1 MKQANDVALIV
12 DANPSRANRLGALL
26 ASIEISSTHANRP
39 SSVGPNPG
47 MRFGLALVDGS
58 LEGALD
64 WVARLRSDRVEL
76 PVIAYAEQPTP
87 ALVRAAFQHGAH
99 DFLESPVDRAALWE
113 AVRSARSTST
123 VDDDRAG
130 GVASLP
136 SDLRSFATRAEVR
149 PRSRVI
155 LGRRWQGETND
166 EIAAALGVSVSTVK
180 AYLRED
186 FTEPLGARNVLD
198 LARAARHWR
207 AANEGRS
214 DDDDEDR

>member
-39 SSVGPNPG
+39 GSVGPDPS

-58 LEGALD
+58 LDGVLD
-64 WVARLRSDRVEL
+64 WVARLRADRIEL

-99 DFLESPVDRAALWE
+99 DFLESPVDRAALSE
-113 AVRSARSTST
+113 AVRSARSAST
-123 VDDDRAG
+123 VDDDEA
-130 GVASLP
+130 GVACLP
-136 SDLRSFATRAEVR
+136 SALRRFAMRSEVR

-155 LGRRWQGETND
+155 LGRRWQGETNA
-166 EIAAALGVSVSTVK
+166 EIATALVVSVSTVK
-180 AYLRED
+180 TYLRED

-198 LARAARHWR
+198 LARAARRWR
-207 AANEGRS
+207 AATEERS
-214 DDDDEDR
+214 GDDGNR